1 MTLSVGVTDDADIA
15 GEATRACL
23 RGAQAGVTKQSGA
36 IGRMR
41 AVGNTDGGGDH
52 ADETQHRVD
61 RAGRQRRSLLGL
73 KEGGGTERCIVV
85 HIDCYGRVSSRQIDV
100 EGAGDQS
107 KVVSAT
113 FKTCGKLPRDRGN
126 GPQTADDEW
135 WDEVRCRSRIIEI
148 ISQREISRVVTPTA
162 GRNDI
167 VRRQCKARMRAD
179 YEESTYKS
187 MVT

>member
-1 MTLSVGVTDDADIA
+1 M
-15 GEATRACL
+15 
-23 RGAQAGVTKQSGA
+23 
-36 IGRMR
+36 
-41 AVGNTDGGGDH
+41 
-52 ADETQHRVD
+52 
-61 RAGRQRRSLLGL
+61 
-73 KEGGGTERCIVV
+73 

-162 GRNDI
+162 GRDDI
-167 VRRQCKARMRAD
+167 VRRQRKARMRAD

-187 MVT
+187 VVV